1 MPEKD
6 EAAAKHEE
14 KAAAIK
20 EEEDDPE
27 KKAEELLRKNARRI
41 HPVRGYSDTENMW
54 EKLLNLEKTAV
65 CPPHPPQYQN
75 NKHRFSIAIQDKI
88 FKIKKNPCYMP
99 YNQ

>member
-1 MPEKD
+1 
-6 EAAAKHEE
+6 
-14 KAAAIK
+14 
-20 EEEDDPE
+20 
-27 KKAEELLRKNARRI
+27 
-41 HPVRGYSDTENMW
+41 MW